1 MRFGNRIPMGFM
13 ATMKWEFEGD
23 LPEKVWR
30 GFRTKFIKEHA
41 PGWEVKK
48 LHNRYGREGGVV
60 HVTFRTTNPDTAR
73 EMTADQWEFLKATLS
88 LLAVKGV

>member
-1 MRFGNRIPMGFM
+1 MSFGNKIPMGFM
-13 ATMKWEFEGD
+13 ATMKREFEGD

-30 GFRTKFIKEHA
+30 SFRIKFIKEHA

-48 LHNRYGREGGVV
+48 LHNRYGRKGGNVC
-60 HVTFRTTNPDTAR
+60 VTFRTTNPNTANL
-73 EMTADQWEFLKATLS
+73 TADQWEFLKATLS